1 MVKFVAAVAS
11 VIALASLAGAQES
24 AEVKQGSDGPRALA
38 APRLTPRGSTVP
50 LYPAPAVAATG
61 EGGVLGPYGPGLAA
75 AAPVG
80 TPYLRSP
87 AFAGPPVIYM
97 PQTVTRVLVP
107 ASTPYPSQVMPTR
120 NYVYASA
127 PFLRTD
133 IYVNLPYGTYY
144 WPQGYAGTVPVEP
157 SMPAY
162 VMAPS
167 TAMSTTE
174 ASYAAQRYIPGARKM
189 SDIGV
194 EVTQPTTQGAAPAPE
209 AAAPSAMATPAESL
223 PGMTVATPPPV
234 STPAPEA
241 VATPPA
247 PLATPETVSPF
258 TPGLEVAV
266 PPAPTPSATAQAE
279 GIIVDDKSPGAIDL
293 QPNAQRWQTS
303 ANATDSYERASLIAA
318 VDGTPKSATF
328 KADIP
333 AEGEYEI
340 FLWWVASGKDFRSN
354 AVPVTVYTAAGEKK
368 TTVDQTSPTSN
379 RAWNSIGVY
388 PLKAGGGQKVLTI
401 TTEGIPAGPTIN
413 VSVDAI
419 KLVKVR

>member
-1 MVKFVAAVAS
+1 
-11 VIALASLAGAQES
+11 
-24 AEVKQGSDGPRALA
+24 
-38 APRLTPRGSTVP
+38 
-50 LYPAPAVAATG
+50 
-61 EGGVLGPYGPGLAA
+61 
-75 AAPVG
+75 
-80 TPYLRSP
+80 
-87 AFAGPPVIYM
+87 
-97 PQTVTRVLVP
+97 
-107 ASTPYPSQVMPTR
+107 MPTR
-120 NYVYASA
+120 NYIYASA

-144 WPQGYAGTVPVEP
+144 WPQGYAGTVPIEP

-167 TAMSTTE
+167 TAINTTE

-189 SDIGV
+189 AEIGV
-194 EVTQPTTQGAAPAPE
+194 EVSQPTTQGAVPAPE
-209 AAAPSAMATPAESL
+209 AAAPEASGMPSASL
-223 PGMTVATPPPV
+223 PGLNLAAPPPVVPPPV

-241 VATPPA
+241 AAPP
-247 PLATPETVSPF
+247 PPMPTPETVSPF

-266 PPAPTPSATAQAE
+266 PPVPTPSATAMAE
-279 GIIVDDKSPGAIDL
+279 GIIVDDKAPGAVDL
-293 QPNAQRWQTS
+293 QPNTQRWQTS

-318 VDGTPKSATF
+318 VDGTPKSATY
-328 KADIP
+328 KADVP

-368 TTVDQTSPTSN
+368 TTIDQTVPTSN
-379 RAWNSIGVY
+379 RSWNSIGVY
-388 PLKAGGGQKVLTI
+388 PFKAGGAQKVLTI